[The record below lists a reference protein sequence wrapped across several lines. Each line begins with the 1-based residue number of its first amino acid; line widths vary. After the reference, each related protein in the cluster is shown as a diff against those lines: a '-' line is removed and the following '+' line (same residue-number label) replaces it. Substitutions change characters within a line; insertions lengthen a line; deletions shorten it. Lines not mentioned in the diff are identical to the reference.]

1 MPWAGRARRRSPRIE
16 RARGVTTSPQTTTA
30 PQILGVEPKYRG
42 WCTLYLATVRLADGR
57 TITREIEH
65 HGNAA
70 CVLPYDP
77 VRRMALVVRQF
88 RTPPLYAGGV
98 ATLIEAPAG
107 LIDPGEDG
115 AAAARREA
123 MEEVGLRLASLEPVT
138 NAWTMPGISS
148 ERMALFLG
156 RYVQADHVAK
166 GGGVASEHEEIEVI
180 EMPLAALAAMAE
192 SGALA
197 DLKTFALVQTLRM
210 KRPELFV

>member
-1 MPWAGRARRRSPRIE
+1 MTKEPPA
-16 RARGVTTSPQTTTA
+16 TTPA
-30 PQILGVEPKYRG
+30 ILGVEPKYRG
-42 WCTLYLATVRLADGR
+42 WCTLSLATVQLSDGR
-57 TITREIEH
+57 VTTREIEN

-77 VRRMALVVRQF
+77 ARRVAMVIRQF
-88 RTPPLYAGGV
+88 RAPPLHAGGV

-107 LIDPGEDG
+107 LIDQGEDG
-115 AAAARREA
+115 ATAARREA
-123 MEEVGLRLASLEPVT
+123 MEEVGVRLTTLEQVA
-138 NAWTMPGISS
+138 NAWTMPGLSS

-156 RYVQADHVAK
+156 AYAQADRVAA
-166 GGGVASEHEEIEVI
+166 GGGVATEHEAIEVI

-210 KRPELFV
+210 KRPELFT